1 MCLSSSCTD
10 KLRDAMVCYEE
21 AININPTDLSA
32 HEGLMKSYLDLGN
45 WYLALSH
52 KPSIPNTD
60 DSLLNSKLLPYKV
73 NRCSLICR
81 YNLLLCLS

>member
-1 MCLSSSCTD
+1 
-10 KLRDAMVCYEE
+10 MVCYEE

-52 KPSIPNTD
+52 KPSIPDTD
-60 DSLLNSKLLPYKV
+60 DSLLSSKLVSYKV
-73 NRCSLICR
+73 RRTIISVLYRI
-81 YNLLLCLS
+81 